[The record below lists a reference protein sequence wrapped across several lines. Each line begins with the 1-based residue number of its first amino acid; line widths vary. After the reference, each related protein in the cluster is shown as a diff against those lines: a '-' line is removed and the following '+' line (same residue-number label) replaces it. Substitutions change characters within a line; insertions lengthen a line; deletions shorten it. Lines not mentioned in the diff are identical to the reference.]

1 MPDVEM
7 ANDKDKSQDR
17 PLRASDD
24 SEALTK
30 KDALNYVDAVKQAF
44 IDQPTVHNNFLD
56 IMRDF
61 KSGR

>member
-17 PLRASDD
+17 PLRTSDD

-30 KDALNYVDAVKQAF
+30 KDALNYVDAVKQTF

>member
-1 MPDVEM
+1 MPDVGM

-17 PLRASDD
+17 PLRTSDD
-24 SEALTK
+24 SEAPNK
-30 KDALNYVDAVKQAF
+30 KDALNYVDAVKQTF

>member
-24 SEALTK
+24 SEALTQ
-30 KDALNYVDAVKQAF
+30 KDALNYVDTVKQTF